1 MRSMIALLA
10 ILAALAVS
18 GCAGNREDVAA
29 TDAGPGVGAASG
41 PPDWLLDAS
50 AARANVA
57 GSAVLAMPPEDLAAL
72 DERIV
77 TGADT
82 QIMTGTWRAFA
93 EYPGTIEGAACEG
106 GDCRYG
112 ASGEIT
118 LEDHFFG
125 ADYRPVMEHRGVRLG
140 QAFFKVTDEV
150 VSDPEVFQDF
160 TAYGGWMHYSTFV
173 LQVAFYPD
181 KGAPDSVRTLPYSI
195 GRASGANPL
204 TGSATWTG
212 VALGVDLNRLF
223 PDPDVLQG
231 DAGIVYDF
239 ADASVD
245 VTLDNFVSLRTG
257 AAAGHRME
265 WTGIAVKDGAFSRGT
280 HWDGEQVAGRSTAAT
295 GRRWAACSGRARSRG
310 RSARPGRTAG
320 SRGESAAHADGI
332 GAHRNRR
339 CCRTRRR

>member
-29 TDAGPGVGAASG
+29 TDAGPGAGAASG
-41 PPDWLLDAS
+41 PPDWLLDAA

-57 GSAVLAMPPEDLAAL
+57 GSAALAMPPEDLAAL

-82 QIMTGTWRAFA
+82 QIMIGTWRAFA

-140 QAFFKVTDEV
+140 QAFLRNVRCGDFSPLPVRFWR
-150 VSDPEVFQDF
+150 SDIVRPVFP
-160 TAYGGWMHYSTFV
+160 TAP
-173 LQVAFYPD
+173 Q
-181 KGAPDSVRTLPYSI
+181 
-195 GRASGANPL
+195 RASGA
-204 TGSATWTG
+204 
-212 VALGVDLNRLF
+212 
-223 PDPDVLQG
+223 
-231 DAGIVYDF
+231 
-239 ADASVD
+239 
-245 VTLDNFVSLRTG
+245 
-257 AAAGHRME
+257 
-265 WTGIAVKDGAFSRGT
+265 
-280 HWDGEQVAGRSTAAT
+280 
-295 GRRWAACSGRARSRG
+295 
-310 RSARPGRTAG
+310 
-320 SRGESAAHADGI
+320 
-332 GAHRNRR
+332 
-339 CCRTRRR
+339 

>member
-29 TDAGPGVGAASG
+29 TDAGPGAGAASG
-41 PPDWLLDAS
+41 SPDWLLDAS

-57 GSAVLAMPPEDLAAL
+57 GSAAPAMTPEDLAAL

-93 EYPGTIEGAACEG
+93 EYPGTMEGAACEV

-112 ASGEIT
+112 ADGEIT

-140 QAFFKVTDEV
+140 QAFFEVTGEV

-181 KGAPDSVRTLPYSI
+181 KGAPDSVRALPYSI

-204 TGSATWTG
+204 AGSATWTG

-245 VTLDNFVSLRTG
+245 VTLDNFVNLRTG

-265 WTGIAVKDGAFSRGT
+265 WAGIAVKDGAFSRGT
-280 HWDGEQVAGRSTAAT
+280 HWDGEQVAGSFYGGYHEEVGGVFRS
-295 GRRWAACSGRARSRG
+295 GSI
-310 RSARPGRTAG
+310 AG
-320 SRGESAAHADGI
+320 SVAS
-332 GAHRNRR
+332 
-339 CCRTRRR
+339 TLLSPV